1 MDNIIPDSRH
11 RSRLSRY
18 LTLILRHKPNLV
30 NMKIDEDG
38 WSNISITEIAENILS
53 SSNGFDWL
61 TAESI
66 KEIVDTDIKGRYQIN
81 SNGYIRAT
89 YGHSIK
95 IEPLESP
102 DQIEDL
108 PKILFYATDDNEL
121 NELLRLGIIPGM
133 RDRIFLH
140 LSIRKNDALQVARH
154 HSRFPRIVKI
164 NVTLAHATGV
174 RFKKVSPLIVL
185 TDEIPPQFIE
195 GIPLPPYLHQRQSQF
210 QNKEP
215 RSYPPD
221 YSKTR
226 KLNEDKHSKSENIDL
241 KSNKNLKSTVYFE
254 TDDE

>member
-1 MDNIIPDSRH
+1 MEKAIPDSRH
-11 RSRLSRY
+11 RSRLSKF
-18 LTLILRHKPNLV
+18 LTLILRHKPNIV
-30 NMKIDEDG
+30 NMEIDSEG
-38 WSNISITEIAENILS
+38 WTNIPISIIAKTIS
-53 SSNGFDWL
+53 QSRGFEWV
-61 TAESI
+61 TNESI

-154 HSRFPRIVKI
+154 YSRVPRIVKI
-164 NVTLAHATGV
+164 NVALAHAAGV
-174 RFKKVSPLIVL
+174 RFKQVSPLIVL
-185 TDEIPPQFIE
+185 TDEIPPKFIE
-195 GIPLPPYLHQRQSQF
+195 GIPLPPHLHQRQYQN

-215 RSYPPD
+215 RTYG
-221 YSKTR
+221 KF
-226 KLNEDKHSKSENIDL
+226 NNGKHLKSELFDL
-241 KSNKNLKSTVYFE
+241 KSNKKSKSTVYFE
-254 TDDE
+254 IDDE